1 MTPTGSVSGQLTALG
16 RRMEALGSPVV
27 TLGELVDGLGQA
39 GIGMT
44 ILLLTL
50 PALIPVP
57 GPFGMVFGSLI
68 AFVSVQLM
76 CGARRL
82 WLPEFVRRR
91 PLPVASVKAMVDRG
105 APLFGRVEHWLKP
118 RRMLRM
124 TGIGGRMALGAPLLL
139 MGISVALPVPLGNVP
154 PAASLICLALGL
166 MMRDGAAVLL
176 GLVLA
181 VLSALWFALLFFFG
195 AQMAAALWAFLG
207 W

>member
-1 MTPTGSVSGQLTALG
+1 MMRTGTVSAQLAALG
-16 RRMEALGSPVV
+16 ERIESQRSDTIVLGD
-27 TLGELVDGLGQA
+27 LVDGLGQA

-50 PALIPVP
+50 PALIPIP

-68 AFVSVQLM
+68 AFVSAQLM
-76 CGARRL
+76 FGARRL
-82 WLPEFVRRR
+82 WLPEIVRRR
-91 PLPVASVKAMVDRG
+91 PLPKASVAAMMERG

-118 RRMLRM
+118 RRLLPL
-124 TGIGGRMALGAPLLL
+124 TGIAGRMALGAPLLL
-139 MGISVALPVPLGNVP
+139 MGVAVALPVPLGNVP

-166 MMRDGAAVLL
+166 MLRDGAAILL

-181 VLSALWFALLFFFG
+181 VLAALWFAILFFFG
-195 AQMAAALWAFLG
+195 AQMASALWAFLG

>member
-1 MTPTGSVSGQLTALG
+1 MTQTGTVSGQLNALG
-16 RRMEALGSPVV
+16 RRIEAQGADTVSLGD
-27 TLGELVDGLGQA
+27 LVDGLGQA

-68 AFVSVQLM
+68 AFVSAQLM
-76 CGARRL
+76 FGARRL
-82 WLPEFVRRR
+82 WLPELVRQRA
-91 PLPVASVKAMVDRG
+91 LPTASVVSMVDRG

-118 RRMLRM
+118 RRMLPL
-124 TGIGGRMALGAPLLL
+124 TGIAGRMAIGVPLLL
-139 MGISVALPVPLGNVP
+139 MGVAVALPVPLGNVP

-166 MMRDGAAVLL
+166 MLRDGAAILL

-181 VLSALWFALLFFFG
+181 VLAALWFVILFFFG
-195 AQMAAALWAFLG
+195 ARMAAAAWAFLG

>member
-1 MTPTGSVSGQLTALG
+1 MMQTGTVSGQLTAIG
-16 RRMEALGSPVV
+16 RRIEGHGMPSVP
-27 TLGELVDGLGQA
+27 LGELVDGLGQA

-50 PALIPVP
+50 PALIPIP

-76 CGARRL
+76 FGARRL
-82 WLPEFVRRR
+82 WLPELVRRR
-91 PLPVASVKAMVDRG
+91 PLPVSSVQAMLDRG
-105 APLFGRVEHWLKP
+105 APLFAKVEHLLKP
-118 RRMLRM
+118 RRMLPL
-124 TGIGGRMALGAPLLL
+124 TGLAGRMALGAPLLL
-139 MGISVALPVPLGNVP
+139 MGVAVALPVPLGNVP

-166 MMRDGAAVLL
+166 MLRDGAAIIL

-181 VLSALWFALLFFFG
+181 VFAALWFAVLFFFG
-195 AQMAAALWAFLG
+195 AQIAAAVWGFLG